1 MRASGVAVAGLMGY
15 MLESGPGMCVC
26 ACVRACVCARGVA
39 LADLMGYMLESDP
52 GMCVCTLG
60 GRRFA

>member
-1 MRASGVAVAGLMGY
+1 MGY